1 MAAVDQ
7 NFTFYVGD
15 TAEIIV
21 TVTDPSSYQAID
33 LTGASVVW
41 RAVRQTTCDLALEKA
56 SPGGIDMVNS
66 VQGVFKIFLSRDETK
81 VLEPG
86 RYDHVAVVTD
96 AAGHTCTVT
105 VGVVTVKSI
114 G

>member
-7 NFTFYVGD
+7 NFTFYAGETV
-15 TAEIIV
+15 EVIV
-21 TVTDPSSYQAID
+21 TVTDPSSDKAID
-33 LTGASVVW
+33 LTGATVVW
-41 RAVRQTTCDLALEKA
+41 RAIRQITCDLAFEKA
-56 SPGGIDMVNS
+56 SPGGIDIVDP
-66 VQGVFKIFLSRDETK
+66 VYGVFKILLSRDETK

-96 AAGHTCTVT
+96 AMGHTCTVT
-105 VGVVTVKSI
+105 IGVVTVKSI